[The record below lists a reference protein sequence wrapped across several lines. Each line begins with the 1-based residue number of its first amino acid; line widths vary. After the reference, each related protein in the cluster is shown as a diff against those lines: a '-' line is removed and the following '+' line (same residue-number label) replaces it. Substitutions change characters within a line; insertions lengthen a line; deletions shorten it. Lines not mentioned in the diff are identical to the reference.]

1 MFTRFTILIN
11 KWAKEKKDRTFLKKN
26 KTKEKQNSATKMISV
41 DLKRTTFPMKLK
53 RHGESFEKH
62 IKKENC
68 KKKI

>member
-1 MFTRFTILIN
+1 MSKRKKRSHLSE
-11 KWAKEKKDRTFLKKN
+11 EK

-68 KKKI
+68 